1 MSVKVH
7 LHLTLRR
14 FADGQEVVDVEG
26 RTVGECLKE
35 LVKKFPDMGSSLF
48 DKKGGLINIVEV
60 YVNLES
66 AYPDELAKPVKD
78 GDKIHLTLMLAGG

>member
-1 MSVKVH
+1 VSVKVH

-14 FADGQEVVDVEG
+14 FANGQETVDVEG
-26 RTVGECLKE
+26 NTVGECLKE

-48 DKKGGLINIVEV
+48 DKKGRLLNVVEL
-60 YVNLES
+60 YVNMES

-78 GDKIHLTLMLAGG
+78 GDDIHLTLMLAGG